1 MPRLE
6 LFPFA
11 TTTGSGKWVKALY
24 VAETHEIAARY
35 TEWEIIGRPE
45 IRDVDP
51 RARSFTPWKVVP
63 HAELMRISEPPPE
76 MQPQLEAPPGIDGL
90 ESFLLRVFLRRYSNV
105 LRQAP
110 TIRADARRSAA
121 AWNVKP
127 VATEAGAES
136 SPRRA
141 GQWQLRR
148 SGLGAIGPKA
158 TFMPLKFEV
167 LELQRPRIRRTLSF
181 GEFVNISA
189 RHVILLQCLR
199 LPPKLQGCK
208 A

>member
-24 VAETHEIAARY
+24 IAETHEIAARY

-105 LRQAP
+105 LR
-110 TIRADARRSAA
+110 
-121 AWNVKP
+121 
-127 VATEAGAES
+127 
-136 SPRRA
+136 
-141 GQWQLRR
+141 
-148 SGLGAIGPKA
+148 
-158 TFMPLKFEV
+158 
-167 LELQRPRIRRTLSF
+167 
-181 GEFVNISA
+181 
-189 RHVILLQCLR
+189 
-199 LPPKLQGCK
+199 
-208 A
+208 